1 MIVNVRLEVT
11 DEQRSVLSLRLFP
24 KAAKRLATRG
34 EFNELMQDH
43 LLHLTQ
49 PAAQSR
55 CTEQRPVLSDD
66 GPALLSPDV
75 VGSPEPFPIVAFDE
89 AETTEG
95 TTKYVKLLL
104 SITNAMH
111 SMTNAAM
118 IAKQMLSPNDA
129 QPFRDCRAKI
139 TDLRYEIADKHDA
152 EMESQL

>member
-11 DEQRSVLSLRLFP
+11 DEQRRVLSRRSFP
-24 KAAKRLATRG
+24 DSPARMSTRK
-34 EFNELMQDH
+34 EFNEWVNTH
-43 LLHLTQ
+43 LADLDRVQ
-49 PAAQSR
+49 
-55 CTEQRPVLSDD
+55 
-66 GPALLSPDV
+66 LSPDMSTESV
-75 VGSPEPFPIVAFDE
+75 QTVQDSNPVQDSPVFDVIE
-89 AETTEG
+89 QPEDLNS
-95 TTKYVKLLL
+95 TKYVKLLF

-118 IAKQMLSPNDA
+118 IAKQVLSPNDA